1 MIDINSLFQLTIE
14 RQASDLHIAP
24 DYFPT
29 LRINGELYPLKVF
42 ETVTKEIAEQL
53 LFSILNP
60 EQKTNLIANKEI
72 DFGFEFGGYRFRG
85 NIFYTK
91 NRPSGVFRLI
101 ASQIKSID
109 DLQLPSVFH
118 DLTHLN
124 HGLVL
129 VTGPTGEGKSTT
141 LASLI
146 NEINKTQAKN
156 IITIEDP
163 IEYVY
168 PQAKSLINQRELHLD
183 THSWTVA
190 LRSALREDP
199 DVVLVGEMRDYDTI
213 QAVLTIAETGHL
225 VFSTLHTSTT
235 PEAINRI
242 IDVFPAHQ
250 QNQIKSQLSSVLQ
263 AIISQRLVPDS
274 EKKTRIPAL
283 EILIN
288 TPAVSSIIRDGKVF
302 LLDNVLETNEKDNMI
317 LFEKYLAKLYQRG
330 SITKETALAYAI
342 RSNEIKKFLT

>member
-1 MIDINSLFQLTIE
+1 MLDINTLFKLTIE

-24 DYFPT
+24 DYYPT
-29 LRINGELYPLKVF
+29 LRINGELFPLKITELVTMENA
-42 ETVTKEIAEQL
+42 ETML
-53 LFSILNP
+53 YSILTP

-72 DFGFEFGGYRFRG
+72 DFGFEFSGYRFRG
-85 NIFYTK
+85 NIYYTK
-91 NRPSGVFRLI
+91 NKLAAVFRLI
-101 ASQIKSID
+101 AANIKTIEDLMLPQI
-109 DLQLPSVFH
+109 FH
-118 DLTHLN
+118 HLTQIN

-129 VTGPTGEGKSTT
+129 ITGPTGEGKSTT
-141 LASLI
+141 LASMI
-146 NEINKTQAKN
+146 NEINVNQAKN

-168 PQAKSLINQRELHLD
+168 PQGRSIISQRELHLD

-190 LRSALREDP
+190 LRSVLREDP

-250 QNQIKSQLSSVLQ
+250 QNQVRSQLSSVLQ
-263 AIISQRLVPDS
+263 AVVSQRLIPDAT
-274 EKKTRIPAL
+274 KKTRVPAL
-283 EILIN
+283 EILLN
-288 TPAVSSIIRDGKVF
+288 NSAVGSIIRDGKVF
-302 LLDNVLETNEKDNMI
+302 LLDNVLETEEKSDMI
-317 LFEKYLAKLYQRG
+317 LFEKYLTKLYQRG
-330 SITKETALAYAI
+330 VITKETAYQYAI
-342 RSNEIKKFLT
+342 REAVIKKFMP

>member
-1 MIDINSLFQLTIE
+1 MLDINTLLKLTIE
-14 RQASDLHIAP
+14 RQASDLHLAP

-29 LRINGELYPLKVF
+29 LRINGELYPLKIT
-42 ETVTKEIAEQL
+42 ELVTQENAESM

-72 DFGFEFGGYRFRG
+72 DFGFEYSGYRFRG
-85 NIFYTK
+85 NIYYSK
-91 NRPSGVFRLI
+91 GKLAAVFRLI
-101 ASQIKSID
+101 AANIKTIE
-109 DLQLPSVFH
+109 DLMLPPIFH
-118 DLTHLN
+118 HLTQVN

-129 VTGPTGEGKSTT
+129 ITGPTGEGKSTT
-141 LASLI
+141 LASMI
-146 NEINKTQAKN
+146 NEINVNQAKN

-168 PQAKSLINQRELHLD
+168 PQAKSVISQRELHLD

-190 LRSALREDP
+190 LRSVLREDP

-250 QNQIKSQLSSVLQ
+250 QNQVRSQLSSVLQ
-263 AIISQRLVPDS
+263 AVVSQRLIPDAT
-274 EKKTRIPAL
+274 KTTRVPAL
-283 EILIN
+283 EILLN
-288 TPAVSSIIRDGKVF
+288 NSAVGSIIRDGKVF
-302 LLDNVLETNEKDNMI
+302 LLDNVLETEEKSDIIM
-317 LFEKYLAKLYQRG
+317 FEKYMTKLYQRG
-330 SITKETALAYAI
+330 VITKETAYQYAI
-342 RSNEIKKFLT
+342 REQVIKKFLP

>member
-1 MIDINSLFQLTIE
+1 MLDINTLLKLTIE
-14 RQASDLHIAP
+14 RQASDLHLAA

-29 LRINGELYPLKVF
+29 LRINGELYPLKIT
-42 ETVTKEIAEQL
+42 ELVTQENAESM

-72 DFGFEFGGYRFRG
+72 DFGFEFSGYRFRG
-85 NIFYTK
+85 NIYYSK
-91 NRPSGVFRLI
+91 GKLAAVFRLI
-101 ASQIKSID
+101 AANIKTIE
-109 DLQLPSVFH
+109 DLMLPPIFH
-118 DLTHLN
+118 HLTQVN

-129 VTGPTGEGKSTT
+129 ITGPTGEGKSTT
-141 LASLI
+141 LASMI
-146 NEINKTQAKN
+146 NEINVNQAKN

-168 PQAKSLINQRELHLD
+168 PQAKSVISQRELHLD

-190 LRSALREDP
+190 LRSVLREDP

-250 QNQIKSQLSSVLQ
+250 QNQVRSQLSSVLQ
-263 AIISQRLVPDS
+263 AVVSQRLIPDAT
-274 EKKTRIPAL
+274 KTTRVPAL
-283 EILIN
+283 EILLN
-288 TPAVSSIIRDGKVF
+288 NSAVGSIIRDGKVF
-302 LLDNVLETNEKDNMI
+302 LLDNVLETEEKSDMI
-317 LFEKYLAKLYQRG
+317 LFEKYLTKLYQRG
-330 SITKETALAYAI
+330 VITKETAYQYAI
-342 RSNEIKKFLT
+342 REQVIKKFLP

>member
-1 MIDINSLFQLTIE
+1 MLDINTLLKLTIE
-14 RQASDLHIAP
+14 RQASDLHLAP

-29 LRINGELYPLKVF
+29 LRINGELYPLKIT
-42 ETVTKEIAEQL
+42 ELVTQENAESML
-53 LFSILNP
+53 LSILNP

-72 DFGFEFGGYRFRG
+72 DFGFEYSGYRFRG
-85 NIFYTK
+85 NIYYSK
-91 NRPSGVFRLI
+91 GKLAAVFRLI
-101 ASQIKSID
+101 AANIKTIE
-109 DLQLPSVFH
+109 DLMLPPIFH
-118 DLTHLN
+118 HLTQVN

-129 VTGPTGEGKSTT
+129 ITGPTGEGKSTT
-141 LASLI
+141 LASMI
-146 NEINKTQAKN
+146 NEINVNQAKN

-168 PQAKSLINQRELHLD
+168 PQAKSVISQRELHLD

-190 LRSALREDP
+190 LRSVLREDP

-250 QNQIKSQLSSVLQ
+250 QNQVRSQLSSVLQ
-263 AIISQRLVPDS
+263 AVVSQRLIPDAT
-274 EKKTRIPAL
+274 KTTRVPAL
-283 EILIN
+283 EILLN
-288 TPAVSSIIRDGKVF
+288 NSAVGSIIRDGKVF
-302 LLDNVLETNEKDNMI
+302 LLDNVLETEEKSDMI
-317 LFEKYLAKLYQRG
+317 LFEKYLTKLYQRG
-330 SITKETALAYAI
+330 VITKETAYQYAI
-342 RSNEIKKFLT
+342 REQVIKKFLP

>member
-1 MIDINSLFQLTIE
+1 MLDINTLLKLTIE
-14 RQASDLHIAP
+14 RQASDLHLAA

-29 LRINGELYPLKVF
+29 LRINGELYPLKIT
-42 ETVTKEIAEQL
+42 ELVTQENAESM

-72 DFGFEFGGYRFRG
+72 DFGFEFSGYRFRG
-85 NIFYTK
+85 NIYYSK
-91 NRPSGVFRLI
+91 GKLAAVFRLI
-101 ASQIKSID
+101 AANIKTIE
-109 DLQLPSVFH
+109 DLMLPPIFH
-118 DLTHLN
+118 HLTQVN

-129 VTGPTGEGKSTT
+129 ITGPTGEGKSTT
-141 LASLI
+141 LASMI
-146 NEINKTQAKN
+146 NEINVNQAKN

-168 PQAKSLINQRELHLD
+168 PQAKSVISQRELHLD

-190 LRSALREDP
+190 LRSVLREDP

-250 QNQIKSQLSSVLQ
+250 QNQVRSQLSSVLQ
-263 AIISQRLVPDS
+263 AVVSQRLIPDS
-274 EKKTRIPAL
+274 TKTTRVPAL
-283 EILIN
+283 EILLN
-288 TPAVSSIIRDGKVF
+288 NSAVGSIIRDGKVF
-302 LLDNVLETNEKDNMI
+302 LLDNVLETEEKSDMI
-317 LFEKYLAKLYQRG
+317 LFEKYLTKLYQRG
-330 SITKETALAYAI
+330 VITKETAYQYAI
-342 RSNEIKKFLT
+342 REQVIKKFLP

>member
-1 MIDINSLFQLTIE
+1 MLDINTLLKLTIE
-14 RQASDLHIAP
+14 RQASDLHLAP

-29 LRINGELYPLKVF
+29 LRINGELYPLKIT
-42 ETVTKEIAEQL
+42 ELVTQENAESM

-72 DFGFEFGGYRFRG
+72 DFGFEYSGYRFRG
-85 NIFYTK
+85 NIYYSK
-91 NRPSGVFRLI
+91 GKLAAVFRLI
-101 ASQIKSID
+101 AANIKTIE
-109 DLQLPSVFH
+109 DLMLPPIFH
-118 DLTHLN
+118 HLTQVN

-129 VTGPTGEGKSTT
+129 ITGPTGEGKSTT
-141 LASLI
+141 LASMI
-146 NEINKTQAKN
+146 NEINVNQAKN

-168 PQAKSLINQRELHLD
+168 PQAKSVISQRELHLD

-190 LRSALREDP
+190 LRSVLREDP

-250 QNQIKSQLSSVLQ
+250 QNQVRSQLSSVLQ
-263 AIISQRLVPDS
+263 AVVSQRLIPDAT
-274 EKKTRIPAL
+274 KTTRVPAL
-283 EILIN
+283 EILLN
-288 TPAVSSIIRDGKVF
+288 NSAVGSIIRDGKVF
-302 LLDNVLETNEKDNMI
+302 LLDNVLETEEKSDMI
-317 LFEKYLAKLYQRG
+317 LFEKYLTKLYQRG
-330 SITKETALAYAI
+330 VITKETAYQYAI
-342 RSNEIKKFLT
+342 REQVIKKFLP